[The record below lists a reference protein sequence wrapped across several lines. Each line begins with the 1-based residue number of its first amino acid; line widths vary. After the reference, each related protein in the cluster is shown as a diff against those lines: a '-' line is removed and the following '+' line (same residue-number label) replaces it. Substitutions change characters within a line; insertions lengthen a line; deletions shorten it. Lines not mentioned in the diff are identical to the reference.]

1 MFPGLPTRAV
11 DKKVQSLIESPGTT
25 QHDPQPPDRFPG
37 QASPD
42 YGALAGAENESTVS
56 FQPSHMH
63 IHGSSGVYSKIET
76 DSNGEDR
83 KSNRSIDI
91 CLLSSAKTNG
101 HTRAT
106 PIETEIGKPE
116 HQATADQSILTVP
129 EQDGDLTG
137 TSQRAQAQDVDTHP
151 QLIFPQSDKAN
162 ENDFAAF
169 LLPLGVL
176 SQKGATGRF
185 NAEIELL
192 ELNFWIRTQEMNGNV
207 RIYVDPK
214 LTSRNNTPKS
224 IKKLRTALKGLMSNI
239 DTSIESWKG
248 ERNAISKVSDDEED
262 ESLWYIFNT
271 LQDPNPRPDLIKDKW
286 AQHAML
292 DLMSDDDF
300 SEFGLKTQLHPYQ
313 RRSAAVMVQREVQPA
328 QVLDPRLQAYR
339 TPTGKEYYYDREDAF
354 ISLEKA
360 LYSEA
365 CGG

>member
-11 DKKVQSLIESPGTT
+11 DEKIQPLIESPGTT
-25 QHDPQPPDRFPG
+25 QHGPQPTDHFSG

-42 YGALAGAENESTVS
+42 YGALAGRTENESTLS
-56 FQPSHMH
+56 FQPSGMH
-63 IHGSSGVYSKIET
+63 TNGSASVYSKVGT
-76 DSNGEDR
+76 DLNGEGR
-83 KSNRSIDI
+83 KSNTSIDI
-91 CLLSSAKTNG
+91 CLPSAAKING
-101 HTRAT
+101 HTWGP

-116 HQATADQSILTVP
+116 HQATADQSILTVS

-137 TSQRAQAQDVDTHP
+137 TFQKAQAQDVDTHP
-151 QLIFPQSDKAN
+151 QLTTPQSTKAN
-162 ENDFAAF
+162 ENDFATF
-169 LLPLGVL
+169 LPLGVL
-176 SQKGATGRF
+176 SQKDATGRF
-185 NAEIELL
+185 VAEIELL

-207 RIYVDPK
+207 RIYVDAK

-224 IKKLRTALKGLMSNI
+224 IKKLRTALKVLMSNI

-328 QVLDPRLQAYR
+328 QVLDPRLQVYR
-339 TPTGKEYYYDREDAF
+339 TPTGKEYYYDREDAY
-354 ISLEKA
+354 ISLEKP